1 MDYKLPK
8 DLKKSTGIT
17 LSIGSDGVIT
27 FTNKPKKQKQS
38 SLTPRQKAAWLRM
51 NRPEKAVR
59 GYEDLDKSDEAEQS
73 NNAIGEIMDDLELK
87 AMDMQFETR
96 EHIEEVLEQTNDT
109 RVFVEDHIET
119 YGTDEEMMNAL
130 NILARTEAEAVD
142 ALKSREKG
150 EEAITSRKDL

>member
-1 MDYKLPK
+1 
-8 DLKKSTGIT
+8 
-17 LSIGSDGVIT
+17 
-27 FTNKPKKQKQS
+27 
-38 SLTPRQKAAWLRM
+38 
-51 NRPEKAVR
+51 
-59 GYEDLDKSDEAEQS
+59 
-73 NNAIGEIMDDLELK
+73 MDDLELK